1 MIAGRVL
8 KQFIAVAEE
17 LHFGRAA
24 ARLHMAQPP
33 LSQAIKHLEELVGVK
48 LLTRSKHFVALT
60 PAGVAFL
67 EESREL
73 LAHGQRAID
82 TAQRASKGLTGRI
95 AIGFVGSGL
104 YELLPRILRQ
114 FRTRFPSIHV
124 ELWELPSNDQVEGL
138 LSRKIDL
145 GIVRLPLDN
154 AADIEIRAIVSERFI
169 AVLPCD
175 HPLAKSPNLRLEQ
188 LANDQFMVF
197 RADKAPSLHAKFLF
211 ACDEAGFSPRI
222 AMEASQMPSMVS
234 LVAAGIGVAL
244 LPAQVRSSPHRGV
257 VYRDLS
263 NRSKYLELSIALAWR
278 RDDISA
284 GVHSMLSLFDDAIE
298 KLPEKDTYSFTW
310 YDPPP
315 VARRNSAA
323 PAKDPHVRKG

>member
-8 KQFIAVAEE
+8 QQFIAVAEE

-24 ARLHMAQPP
+24 ARLHMAQPL
-33 LSQAIKHLEELVGVK
+33 LSQAIKHLEELVGVQ

-60 PAGVAFL
+60 PAGEAFL

-73 LAHGQRAID
+73 LAHGQQAID
-82 TAQRASKGLTGRI
+82 TARRASKGLTGRI

-104 YELLPRILRQ
+104 YELLPKILRQ
-114 FRTRFPSIHV
+114 FRTKFPSIHV
-124 ELWELPSNDQVEGL
+124 ELQELTSNEQVEGL

-145 GIVRLPLDN
+145 GIVRLPLKN

-175 HPLAKSPNLRLEQ
+175 HPLANCAKLRLEQ
-188 LANDQFMVF
+188 LADDQFMVF
-197 RADKAPSLHAKFLF
+197 RADKVPNLHAKFLF
-211 ACDEAGFSPRI
+211 ACEEAGFSPRI
-222 AMEASQMPSMVS
+222 AMEAWQMGTMLS

-244 LPAQVRSSPHRGV
+244 LPAQVRTSPHRGV

-263 NRSKYLELSIALAWR
+263 NRSRHFELSIALAWR

-284 GVHSMLSLFDDAIE
+284 AVHSMLSLFDDAIE
-298 KLPEKDTYSFTW
+298 RLPEKDTYCFTW
-310 YDPPP
+310 YEPPS
-315 VARRNSAA
+315 VARRNRAA
-323 PAKDPHVRKG
+323 PAKVPHVRKG